1 MHRVWVGQIIIVER
15 NSGMGRFGLP
25 LKKSFMFGVII
36 VVGLWVWVWNLAN
49 RRVLLKSL
57 GPANPHL
64 PLGPCSFG
72 PFSLTSN
79 HTISHLPSCL
89 HSKRIKRSKDN
100 SDITSLHS
108 IPFIVDKIVAIGCFL
123 CPEIQ
128 SLQVHGYYG

>member
-1 MHRVWVGQIIIVER
+1 MLREWVGQIIIVER
-15 NSGMGRFGLP
+15 NSGLGRFGLP

-57 GPANPHL
+57 GP
-64 PLGPCSFG
+64 CSFG

-89 HSKRIKRSKDN
+89 HSKDN
-100 SDITSLHS
+100 SDIASLHS

-123 CPEIQ
+123 CPKIQ